1 MKETEQF
8 PCNIYEALLEHKEIA
23 MVSNE
28 NFTYL
33 VQQYKDTIFRLAYSY
48 TKNHFDADD
57 VTQNVLLQ
65 LYKTDKVFQSE
76 THLKN
81 WLVRVTVNQCKNLF
95 RAPWRRHE
103 NLEDYANTLAF
114 EDTQSKELFCLVMGL
129 DKKYRVT
136 LLLHYYEGY
145 SIREISRI
153 MDAPEKTVS
162 TRLSRGRKILKEL
175 ISEAEHL

>member
-1 MKETEQF
+1 
-8 PCNIYEALLEHKEIA
+8 

-28 NFTYL
+28 NFPCL
-33 VQQYKDTIFRLAYSY
+33 VQRYKDMVFRLAYSY

-65 LYKTDKVFQSE
+65 LYKTDKVFNSE

-81 WLVRVTVNQCKNLF
+81 WLMRVTVNQCKNLF

-114 EDTQSKELFCLVMGL
+114 EEDQSKELFCFVMGL
-129 DKKYRVT
+129 DQKYRVA
-136 LLLHYYEGY
+136 LMLYYYEGY
-145 SIREISRI
+145 SIREIARI
-153 MDAPEKTVS
+153 TDVPEKTVS
-162 TRLSRGRKILKEL
+162 TRLARGRKILKKL
-175 ISEAEHL
+175 ITEVEQV